1 MDTTLPETGARLT
14 CTSKTDMKTLTRF
27 PVSSRYLPGGL
38 SPAYII
44 LPSAGEITAPGSEG
58 GRRSGFRKN
67 QPTKTV
73 SRAPKK
79 AAGMVLGHNRERTA
93 ARAAAPRRNGIP
105 SGAIPPPPR
114 PCLPGPSASA
124 PAPRSV
130 LGPVDQPSFR
140 DPRHQGTEAAAH
152 LLDRVV
158 AAAPAGGGED
168 RAVGPVLQDP

>member
-1 MDTTLPETGARLT
+1 
-14 CTSKTDMKTLTRF
+14 MKTLPRF
-27 PVSSRYLPGGL
+27 PGSSRYLPGGL
-38 SPAYII
+38 SPAYTI

-58 GRRSGFRKN
+58 GVRSGFRKN

-73 SRAPKK
+73 SMAPKR

-105 SGAIPPPPR
+105 AGAITPPPR
-114 PCLPGPSASA
+114 PCLPGSIASG

-130 LGPVDQPSFR
+130 LGPVDQSSFR

-152 LLDRVV
+152 LLDRVLV
-158 AAAPAGGGED
+158 AAAGEGVEGRAGGG
-168 RAVGPVLQDP
+168 A